1 MDGKAYQGYNPAV
14 LSDALGLQGKTK
26 EVSSTTD
33 IYRRMDR
40 VLVAWVQAVGQIP
53 PKWRLY
59 KAAESGYSL
68 RNFAHCIGHLKVTMR
83 ARDSGTWDPKYHF
96 GNNGWRKMRDFQ
108 HLASFADRVRVRFQR
123 WSSTLTSEEV
133 RKRGVSDPFEET
145 TVTTSRP
152 ISLSPVSDEE
162 LPNRADRQALEFYM
176 SFDGMSSSRA
186 TDERL
191 WAWMTHFR
199 LHAYSLSRWRRPSN
213 VNLRNYIRS
222 HWFSSGSTDAFW
234 RHNTASRTW
243 WIAYTAIKA
252 RAGFCGRIYR
262 PSKHLEHLPTQ
273 PSSTTFPCTTTS
285 RENP

>member
-1 MDGKAYQGYNPAV
+1 MTKEFLSKHGIPFVSKNLIDPNIIKELADRGFRTKPVTFVDGKAYQGYNPAV

-68 RNFAHCIGHLKVTMR
+68 RNFAHCIRHLKVTMR

-123 WSSTLTSEEV
+123 WSSTLTSEEEDLACD
-133 RKRGVSDPFEET
+133 GFYG
-145 TVTTSRP
+145 
-152 ISLSPVSDEE
+152 PV
-162 LPNRADRQALEFYM
+162 
-176 SFDGMSSSRA
+176 
-186 TDERL
+186 
-191 WAWMTHFR
+191 
-199 LHAYSLSRWRRPSN
+199 SLSRLVEISLGYYAFH
-213 VNLRNYIRS
+213 LRNLYGIMRNEL
-222 HWFSSGSTDAFW
+222 GIEPQAPLDDTELLE
-234 RHNTASRTW
+234 
-243 WIAYTAIKA
+243 I
-252 RAGFCGRIYR
+252 GV
-262 PSKHLEHLPTQ
+262 PSEVMG
-273 PSSTTFPCTTTS
+273 
-285 RENP
+285 